1 MSGFRELEIY
11 RRSYAAARAIYEM
24 VKSYPKY
31 EINHGVADQM
41 RRASLS
47 IPMNIAEGYGKKDS
61 QADFRRFLKMAL
73 GSANEMQVLL
83 DFSKDVGYIQTET
96 HAKAIAEYE
105 EICKMLSKFI
115 QSSAQALQKRLKS
128 NI

>member
-1 MSGFRELEIY
+1 MVVRKLSGFRELEIY
-11 RRSYAAARAIYEM
+11 RRSYAAARAVYEM
-24 VKSYPKY
+24 VKSFPKHEVY
-31 EINHGVADQM
+31 AMADQM

-47 IPMNIAEGYGKKDS
+47 IPMNIAEGYGKKEN
-61 QADFRRFLKMAL
+61 QADFRRFLRMAL

-83 DFSKDVGYIQTET
+83 DFSKDVGYLQPQT

-115 QSSAQALQKRLKS
+115 QSITKS
-128 NI
+128 SKI

>member
-11 RRSYAAARAIYEM
+11 RRSYAAAKAVYEM
-24 VKSYPKY
+24 VKQYPSY
-31 EINHGVADQM
+31 ETRSMVDQM

-47 IPMNIAEGYGKKDS
+47 IPMNIAEGYAKKSS
-61 QADFRRFLKMAL
+61 QADFRRFLLIAL

-83 DFSKDVGYIQTET
+83 DFSKDVGYISEQTHE
-96 HAKAIAEYE
+96 KAVAEYQ

-115 QSSAQALQKRLKS
+115 QSITKSS

>member
-31 EINHGVADQM
+31 EISHGMADQM

-47 IPMNIAEGYGKKDS
+47 IPMNIAEGYAKNAS
-61 QADFRRFLKMAL
+61 QTDFRRFLLMAL

-83 DFSKDVGYIQTET
+83 DFSKDVGYLQAET

-115 QSSAQALQKRLKS
+115 QSITKASKV
-128 NI
+128 

>member
-1 MSGFRELEIY
+1 MSGYRDLEIY
-11 RRSYAAARAIYEM
+11 RRSYAAARAVYEM
-24 VKSYPKY
+24 VKGYPTF
-31 EINHGVADQM
+31 EIDRGIADQM

-47 IPMNIAEGYGKKDS
+47 IPTNIAEGYAKNAS
-61 QADFRRFLKMAL
+61 QADFRRFLLMAL

-83 DFSKDVGYIQTET
+83 DFSEDVGYLNEMT

-115 QSSAQALQKRLKS
+115 QSVSK
-128 NI
+128 I

>member
-11 RRSYAAARAIYEM
+11 RRLYAAAKAVYEM
-24 VKSYPKY
+24 VKKYPSY
-31 EINHGVADQM
+31 ETHSMADQM

-47 IPMNIAEGYGKKDS
+47 IPMNIAEGYAKKNS
-61 QADFRRFLKMAL
+61 QADFRRFLLMAL

-83 DFSKDVGYIQTET
+83 DFSKDVGYIQEQTHEKAVTE
-96 HAKAIAEYE
+96 YQ

-115 QSSAQALQKRLKS
+115 QTIKQNA
-128 NI
+128 

>member
-11 RRSYAAARAIYEM
+11 RRSYAAAKAAYEM
-24 VKSYPKY
+24 VKKYPEY
-31 EINHGVADQM
+31 EIKRGIADQI

-47 IPMNIAEGYGKKDS
+47 IPMNIAEGYARKNS
-61 QADFRRFLKMAL
+61 QTDFRRFLLMAL

-83 DFSKDVGYIQTET
+83 DFSKDVGYIQSET
-96 HAKAIAEYE
+96 HTKALAEYE

-115 QSSAQALQKRLKS
+115 QSITKS
-128 NI
+128 SKI

>member
-11 RRSYAAARAIYEM
+11 RRSYAAAKAVYEM
-24 VKSYPKY
+24 VKKYPSY
-31 EINHGVADQM
+31 EVRNGIADQM

-83 DFSKDVGYIQTET
+83 DFSKDIGYIQAET
-96 HAKAIAEYE
+96 HAKAVAEYE

-115 QSSAQALQKRLKS
+115 QSSAHDSAKTSK
-128 NI
+128 I

>member
-11 RRSYAAARAIYEM
+11 RRSYAAAKAVYEM
-24 VKSYPKY
+24 VKKYPSY
-31 EINHGVADQM
+31 EIRNGIADQM

-83 DFSKDVGYIQTET
+83 DFSKDVSYIQAET

-115 QSSAQALQKRLKS
+115 QSSAQESAKS
-128 NI
+128 SKI

>member
-1 MSGFRELEIY
+1 MSGYRDLEIY
-11 RRSYAAARAIYEM
+11 RRSYAAARAVYEM
-24 VKSYPKY
+24 AKGYPTF
-31 EINHGVADQM
+31 EIDRGIADQM

-47 IPMNIAEGYGKKDS
+47 IPTNIAEGYAKNGS
-61 QADFRRFLKMAL
+61 QKEFKRFLLMAL

-83 DFSKDVGYIQTET
+83 DFSKDVGYLNEMT

-115 QSSAQALQKRLKS
+115 QSVSK
-128 NI
+128 I

>member
-24 VKSYPKY
+24 VKGYPSY
-31 EINHGVADQM
+31 EISHGMADQM

-47 IPMNIAEGYGKKDS
+47 IPMNIAEGYAKKSS
-61 QADFRRFLKMAL
+61 QSDFRRFLLIAL

-83 DFSKDVGYIQTET
+83 DFSKDVGYLQAET
-96 HAKAIAEYE
+96 HAKAVAEYQ

-115 QSSAQALQKRLKS
+115 QSIKHNA
-128 NI
+128 

>member
-11 RRSYAAARAIYEM
+11 RRSYAAAKAVYEM
-24 VKSYPKY
+24 VKKYPNY
-31 EINHGVADQM
+31 EIQSGIADQM

-47 IPMNIAEGYGKKDS
+47 IPMNIAEGYAKNAS
-61 QADFRRFLKMAL
+61 QTDFRRFLLMAL

-83 DFSKDVGYIQTET
+83 DFSKDVGYLQAET

-115 QSSAQALQKRLKS
+115 QSVKR
-128 NI
+128 NA

>member
-11 RRSYAAARAIYEM
+11 RRSYAAARAVYEI
-24 VKSYPKY
+24 VKSYPTY
-31 EINHGVADQM
+31 EISHGMADQM

-47 IPMNIAEGYGKKDS
+47 IPMNIAEGYARKHS
-61 QADFRRFLKMAL
+61 QTDFRRFLLMAL

-83 DFSKDVGYIQTET
+83 DFSKDVGYLSEEK

-115 QSSAQALQKRLKS
+115 QSITKASKV
-128 NI
+128 

>member
-1 MSGFRELEIY
+1 MVVRKVSGFRELEIY
-11 RRSYAAARAIYEM
+11 RRSYAAAKAVYES
-24 VKSYPKY
+24 VKKYPSY
-31 EINHGVADQM
+31 EIRNGIADQM

-47 IPMNIAEGYGKKDS
+47 IPMNIAEGYAKKDS
-61 QADFRRFLKMAL
+61 QADFRRFLRIAL

-83 DFSKDVGYIQTET
+83 DFSRDVGYLQSET

-115 QSSAQALQKRLKS
+115 QSITKS
-128 NI
+128 SKI